1 MGIFASIPVALL
13 YSSFLLTSSLTV
25 LGESATRI
33 SVEEEW
39 ISTMYPTQ
47 RHHPLQNYFL
57 KARLISQVVSPLLI
71 APFFYLDVSWAIL
84 IICLILWIL
93 IIPEYLCLHSIYH
106 KRVELKEG
114 RDDSQW
120 IARDLYPDNPI
131 TNIVKS
137 WRRLKSQVLFLIII
151 TNMLMSFWYLSLD
164 MTIFISYL
172 SLKSV
177 QPIWIGVFR
186 SSVGIVSLVC
196 ILFIYLFFY

>member
-1 MGIFASIPVALL
+1 MGVFASIPAVLL
-13 YSSFLLTSSLTV
+13 FSSFLLTSSLTV
-25 LGESATRI
+25 FGETATRI

-47 RHHPLQNYFL
+47 RHHPLQSYFF
-57 KARLISQVVSPLLI
+57 KARLISQIISPLLI

-93 IIPEYLCLHSIYH
+93 IIPEYLCLHYIYQ

-137 WRRLKSQVLFLIII
+137 WRRLKNQVLFLIII

-164 MTIFISYL
+164 MTMFISYL

-186 SSVGIVSLVC
+186 SSVGIVSFVC
-196 ILFIYLFFY
+196 YLFSYF